1 MQRQLAFLLLVG
13 SAEALAPLQPRRLQR
28 RAGPRAASLVE
39 KEGPPADLLG
49 DGESG
54 ASFDSMASAPSLH
67 VGDVSNEGDSGGTSL
82 ETSEGPH
89 HLGIGALLKDYGVI
103 ALLFHFSVWVASI
116 AATYSMLNVAD
127 TSTLPE
133 AVKSFLPSAEIGAG
147 AGPAQ
152 IAATLALVEAVGPFR
167 IALTVAVTPSVSKV
181 MRKFAFVRATESTIL
196 QAFASVKNS
205 ALALLPGKATKDDS
219 GSSREAQ

>member
-49 DGESG
+49 NG

-147 AGPAQ
+147 AGLAK